1 MGASRRS
8 AGEPLSMRRRDASV
22 FVAKNWKMDSM
33 QRALMSS
40 QDRNPSA
47 YATGFLQH
55 VFAEL
60 TTLQP
65 FSVGGPSPCL
75 PAICHEPG
83 AIPAPAQTR
92 HAMLNRRLCYPL
104 HIHGCTWGFQHPVH
118 SSIHP

>member
-47 YATGFLQH
+47 YATGFLRH
-55 VFAEL
+55 TLAGL
-60 TTLQP
+60 ATLQALLVDDALALLEYAMSQALIP
-65 FSVGGPSPCL
+65 SGSVDWACD
-75 PAICHEPG
+75 A
-83 AIPAPAQTR
+83 A
-92 HAMLNRRLCYPL
+92 L
-104 HIHGCTWGFQHPVH
+104 HILR
-118 SSIHP
+118 